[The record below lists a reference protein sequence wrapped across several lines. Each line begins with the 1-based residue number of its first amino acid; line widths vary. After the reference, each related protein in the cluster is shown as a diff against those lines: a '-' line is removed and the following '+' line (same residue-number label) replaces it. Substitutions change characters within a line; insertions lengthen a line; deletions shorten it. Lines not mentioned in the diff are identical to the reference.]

1 MMGFASTTA
10 DQVCAKPR
18 KYATCRPRQ
27 YVAAPASKV
36 LERYRKSVTKN
47 ERINHFY
54 MITPAWLH
62 VSKNERELVLSWETV
77 VTIVYSSSVPF
88 DVTPL

>member
-54 MITPAWLH
+54 MVRQHGYTSLKMS
-62 VSKNERELVLSWETV
+62 VSWS
-77 VTIVYSSSVPF
+77 
-88 DVTPL
+88 